1 MTKTY
6 SEAKTKLYYLILT
19 TINNGTFESKC
30 YFSLDKGKLLT
41 KLKSYLA
48 SHIDSSEESIVDE
61 LMQSSN
67 KLKAI
72 NYINQILGNAN
83 SSLQV
88 FGNEWD
94 LFHSE
99 FFMVMEYGDDLLD
112 KYKKLFR
119 NVKMNEWG
127 NTKAE
132 NRHLHNLLKDICVK
146 VEYLI

>member
-1 MTKTY
+1 MTNTN
-6 SEAKTKLYYLILT
+6 SETKTKLYYLILT
-19 TINNGTFESKC
+19 KSMDGAFHSKC
-30 YFSLDKGKLLT
+30 YFSLDKVKLLI

-48 SHIDSSEESIVDE
+48 THIDASEESIVDE

-83 SSLQV
+83 TSLQV
-88 FGNEWD
+88 FGDVWD

-99 FFMVMEYGDDLLD
+99 FFMVMDYSDELLD
-112 KYKKLFR
+112 TYKHLFR
-119 NVKMNEWG
+119 NVRMNEWG
-127 NTKAE
+127 NTKPE

-146 VEYLI
+146 VDYLI